1 MWPLVVAV
9 VAASVAADT
18 CTVIH
23 QCGDYYSART
33 AAWGPDGTCCA
44 HYRSDCCVATPVV
57 ATGTVLLL
65 VAIIAITS
73 WFCCC
78 APPGCCH
85 CGIAGHSHSTTL

>member
-1 MWPLVVAV
+1 MWLLVAAS

-23 QCGDYYSART
+23 RCGDYYSART

-44 HYRSDCCVATPVV
+44 HYRADCCVATPAV
-57 ATGTVLLL
+57 ATGMVLLL
-65 VAIIAITS
+65 VAIVATTS

-78 APPGCCH
+78 APPRCCYYTR
-85 CGIAGHSHSTTL
+85 AGHSHAGPL